1 MIRSTA
7 LAFIFTLLCSPA
19 FSQISPP
26 TMTVK
31 KFFGQNITFTW
42 EYDVV
47 DEAGIAHF
55 SLKRADSLTGPFTE
69 LKPVLKNLRTIAT
82 NANFATGSQFVYYA
96 ISAVKVIDPAKPIES
111 SVSNTVAVERTERNP
126 RNLTLE

>member
-1 MIRSTA
+1 MRSTA

-31 KFFGQNITFTW
+31 KFQGQNITFNW
-42 EYDVV
+42 EYDAV
-47 DEAGIAHF
+47 DEAAITHF
-55 SLKRADSLTGPFTE
+55 SLKRADSLAGPFTE

-82 NANFATGSQFVYYA
+82 NANYAAGAQFVYYS
-96 ISAVKVIDPAKPIES
+96 ISAVNAADPSKPVES
-111 SVSNTVAVERTERNP
+111 SPSNTVAVERSGRNP